1 MVLFAGSHFH
11 AGVSVL
17 WLPQNY
23 VSDMDGGF
31 RFFSFSFPSAILYII
46 ILLWGRGDS
55 SLSILLSIYFSF
67 YFSSYSLALAN
78 YICIYRYLFF
88 DTHLLS

>member
-31 RFFSFSFPSAILYII
+31 RFFPFPFLLPYYIYYV
-46 ILLWGRGDS
+46 LLWGRGDS
-55 SLSILLSIYFSF
+55 SLSILVSIYFLF
-67 YFSSYSLALAN
+67 FNLFSSLSELYL
-78 YICIYRYLFF
+78 YISVFFF